1 MAANFRPGSQ
11 VKLNVTPPQGE
22 VQQLAVSQDGDIQ
35 YLVEFVDAV
44 GETQQRWFTEAELAG
59 V

>member
-11 VKLNVTPPQGE
+11 VKLNVAQPQGE
-22 VQQLAVSQDGDIQ
+22 VQQLSVSQEGDIQ
-35 YLVEFVDAV
+35 YLVEYVDAA
-44 GETQQRWFTEAELAG
+44 GDTQQRWFTEAELAG

>member
-11 VKLNVTPPQGE
+11 VKLNVAQPQGE
-22 VQQLAVSQDGDIQ
+22 VQQLAVSQEGDIQ
-35 YLVEFVDAV
+35 YLVEFVDAA

>member
-11 VKLNVTPPQGE
+11 VKLNIAQPQGE
-22 VQQLAVSQDGDIQ
+22 VQQLSVSQEGDIQ
-35 YLVEFVDAV
+35 YLVEYVDAA
-44 GETQQRWFTEAELAG
+44 GDTQQRWFTEAELAG

>member
-22 VQQLAVSQDGDIQ
+22 VKQLAVSQDGDIQ
-35 YLVEFVDAV
+35 YLVEYVDAS
-44 GETQQRWFTEAELAG
+44 GDTHQRWFTEAELAG